1 MFPTARVSQAIR
13 AVRHF
18 NRFYTKQIGLLQ
30 DRMLSSPFSLT
41 EVRILYEV
49 AHRRQPTASDL
60 IEELGMDAGYLSR
73 SLSKLGQRGLLHR
86 ERSAKDGRQIFL
98 SLTRKGRNT
107 FRPLEFRSNRQVARM
122 LDRLTPEQR
131 RQLLSA
137 MHAIE
142 ERLDAS
148 HAPDAKSSAYT
159 LRAHQPGDMGW
170 VVHRHGNLY
179 WREYGYDE
187 RFEALVAK
195 IVSDFIQHFD
205 PQRERCW
212 VAEKDE
218 EIVGTVFLVKK
229 SKTVC
234 KLRLLLVEPGARGLG
249 IGRRLVSECV
259 RFGREVGYKKMMLW
273 TQSELGAARH
283 LYKEAGF
290 RLAGQQRH
298 KSWGRRDLV
307 SEVWELDLQSAVNRS
322 HA

>member
-1 MFPTARVSQAIR
+1 MSRTAPVSQAIR

-41 EVRILYEV
+41 EVRILYEI

-73 SLSKLGQRGLLHR
+73 SLSKLGQLGLLHR
-86 ERSAKDGRQIFL
+86 ERSANDGRQILL
-98 SLTRKGRNT
+98 SLTRKGKNT

-122 LDRLTPEQR
+122 LDRLTPGQR

-142 ERLDAS
+142 ERLDLS
-148 HAPDAKSSAYT
+148 HAPDKSSAYT
-159 LRAHQPGDMGW
+159 LREHQPGDMGW
-170 VVHRHGNLY
+170 VVHRHGDLY

-212 VAEKDE
+212 VAEKDG

-259 RFGREVGYKKMMLW
+259 RFGREAGYKKMMLW

-290 RLAGQQRH
+290 RRAGREH
-298 KSWGRRDLV
+298 HRSWGRRDLV
-307 SEVWELDLQSAVNRS
+307 SEVWELDLQRAANRS